1 MPRRCTSTA
10 CGPRSSGSP
19 DDGGEGVKITV
30 PTDDAELVGLVH
42 VEPEEARILVS
53 LADQLQALL
62 AEALES
68 PVDDDSA
75 VRRVLPDAYRH
86 EPELS
91 DEWRRLSRR
100 GLVDR
105 KIGFARTLSTAL
117 TPIVAAGTAHSVP
130 LTMDAALDWVRGIG
144 DLRLVIADRMGII
157 VDGDEGSFGEPGL
170 RDVYD
175 WLAWMQDGLVQVL
188 EVREP
193 GPEPADGGAA

>member
-1 MPRRCTSTA
+1 MRITA
-10 CGPRSSGSP
+10 S
-19 DDGGEGVKITV
+19 DAAAGEALAGAIAT
-30 PTDDAELVGLVH
+30 VH

-68 PVDDDSA
+68 PIDDDSA

-86 EPELS
+86 EPELA

-100 GLVDR
+100 SLVDR

-117 TPIVAAGTAHSVP
+117 APVADEGVARSVP

-188 EVREP
+188 EV
-193 GPEPADGGAA
+193 PETDAAERAGS

>member
-1 MPRRCTSTA
+1 MRITA
-10 CGPRSSGSP
+10 SAAAAGDTEAGA
-19 DDGGEGVKITV
+19 IAT
-30 PTDDAELVGLVH
+30 VH

-68 PVDDDSA
+68 PIDDDSA

-86 EPELS
+86 EPELA

-100 GLVDR
+100 SLVDR
-105 KIGFARTLSTAL
+105 KIGFARTLSAAL
-117 TPIVAAGTAHSVP
+117 ASVADEGVARSVP

-188 EVREP
+188 EAAETTA
-193 GPEPADGGAA
+193 ADGAGA

>member
-1 MPRRCTSTA
+1 M
-10 CGPRSSGSP
+10 
-19 DDGGEGVKITV
+19 TV
-30 PTDDAELVGLVH
+30 PTGADAEPGVVGIVH

-68 PVDDDSA
+68 PIDDDSA

-86 EPELS
+86 EPELA

-105 KIGFARTLSTAL
+105 KIGFARTLSRAL
-117 TPIVAAGTAHSVP
+117 APVADEGIARSVP
-130 LTMDAALDWVRGIG
+130 LSTDAALDWVRGIG

-157 VDGDEGSFGEPGL
+157 VDGDNGTFGEPGL

-188 EVREP
+188 ESSE
-193 GPEPADGGAA
+193 GSAEAGA

>member
-1 MPRRCTSTA
+1 M
-10 CGPRSSGSP
+10 
-19 DDGGEGVKITV
+19 KMTV
-30 PTDDAELVGLVH
+30 PTGADAEPGVVGIVH

-68 PVDDDSA
+68 PIDDDSA

-86 EPELS
+86 EPELA

-105 KIGFARTLSTAL
+105 KIGFARTLSRAL
-117 TPIVAAGTAHSVP
+117 APVADEGIARSVP
-130 LTMDAALDWVRGIG
+130 LSTDAALDWVRGIG

-157 VDGDEGSFGEPGL
+157 VDGDDGTFGEPGL

-188 EVREP
+188 ESSE
-193 GPEPADGGAA
+193 GSAEAGA

>member
-1 MPRRCTSTA
+1 M
-10 CGPRSSGSP
+10 
-19 DDGGEGVKITV
+19 
-30 PTDDAELVGLVH
+30 PTDDAALVGVVL
-42 VEPEEARILVS
+42 VEPDEARILVS

-68 PVDDDSA
+68 PIDDDSA

-86 EPELS
+86 DAELA

-105 KIGFARTLSTAL
+105 KIGFARTLATAL
-117 TPIVAAGTAHSVP
+117 APVADEGVARSVP

-157 VDGDEGSFGEPGL
+157 VDGDEGAFGEPGL

-175 WLAWMQDGLVQVL
+175 WLAWMQDGLVQLL
-188 EVREP
+188 EAREADAA
-193 GPEPADGGAA
+193 PAGGGAS

>member
-1 MPRRCTSTA
+1 MRITA
-10 CGPRSSGSP
+10 G
-19 DDGGEGVKITV
+19 DAAAGEALAGAIAT
-30 PTDDAELVGLVH
+30 VH

-68 PVDDDSA
+68 PIDDDSA

-86 EPELS
+86 EPELA

-100 GLVDR
+100 SLVDR

-117 TPIVAAGTAHSVP
+117 AAVAADDVARSVP

-157 VDGDEGSFGEPGL
+157 VDGDEGAFGEPGL

-188 EVREP
+188 EAAESTA
-193 GPEPADGGAA
+193 ADGAGA

>member
-1 MPRRCTSTA
+1 MR
-10 CGPRSSGSP
+10 
-19 DDGGEGVKITV
+19 ITV
-30 PTDDAELVGLVH
+30 PTDDAALVGVVL
-42 VEPEEARILVS
+42 VEPDEARILVS

-68 PVDDDSA
+68 PIDDDSA

-86 EPELS
+86 DAELA

-105 KIGFARTLSTAL
+105 KIGFARTLATAL
-117 TPIVAAGTAHSVP
+117 APVADEGVARSVP

-157 VDGDEGSFGEPGL
+157 VDGDEGAFGEPGL

-175 WLAWMQDGLVQVL
+175 WLAWMQDGLVQLL
-188 EVREP
+188 EAREADAA
-193 GPEPADGGAA
+193 PAGGGAS

>member
-1 MPRRCTSTA
+1 M
-10 CGPRSSGSP
+10 
-19 DDGGEGVKITV
+19 KITAA
-30 PTDDAELVGLVH
+30 TDNPELVGRVL
-42 VEPEEARILVS
+42 VEPDEARILVS

-68 PVDDDSA
+68 PIDDDSA
-75 VRRVLPDAYRH
+75 VRRVLPDAYRN
-86 EPELS
+86 EPELA
-91 DEWRRLSRR
+91 DEWRRFSRR

-117 TPIVAAGTAHSVP
+117 APVVADGAARSVP
-130 LTMDAALDWVRGIG
+130 LTMVAALDWVRGIG

-157 VDGDEGSFGEPGL
+157 VDGDDGAFGEPGL

-188 EVREP
+188 DSHESRATASP
-193 GPEPADGGAA
+193 PAADGAGS